1 MSLLRAWRKKISDPI
16 RSVRPLALYD
26 ACAPLRQAQTPLGLG
41 GPDKSEA
48 FILRQAL
55 TRRAVLGGAGSL
67 ALAGLLA
74 GCGKDDGS
82 DLANLTLRV
91 ATYRGNPDS
100 FFDKAGQANTPYK
113 IESSQFAGG
122 NLITEAINARAIDFG
137 MMSEIPPIFVAN
149 SHPLLRIVGVLEGD
163 VNNQVVL
170 VPKGS
175 AIDHPQD
182 LKGKRIG
189 YVRATT
195 SHYMLLHILK
205 EQGLSWADVT
215 PVALTPQDGLAAFQ
229 QGSLDAWVIYGVIL
243 YLARQD
249 GARVLTTGQGI
260 LSGNFL
266 VCTSSDVLGDSVK
279 KKAVGDYL
287 LRYRAVID
295 WVEADPERWCR
306 ERAEATGISAEF
318 YRQEHRERSAPF
330 ALKPV
335 SEAAIRSEQAVAD
348 GFAEAKVMPDKVS
361 VSSLWD
367 DSYADLLKKV

>member
-1 MSLLRAWRKKISDPI
+1 MSL
-16 RSVRPLALYD
+16 
-26 ACAPLRQAQTPLGLG
+26 
-41 GPDKSEA
+41 
-48 FILRQAL
+48 L
-55 TRRAVLGGAGSL
+55 TRRAVLSGAGSL
-67 ALAGLLA
+67 AVAGLLA
-74 GCGKDDGS
+74 GCGKNDGG

-100 FFDKAGQANTPYK
+100 FFDKAGQAKTPYK
-113 IESSQFAGG
+113 VETSQFAGG

-175 AIDHPQD
+175 AIDHPKD
-182 LKGKRIG
+182 LKGKRVG

-195 SHYMLLHILK
+195 SQYMLLHILK